1 MGSCV
6 GASFKMKIKLNIKGM
21 HCNSCA
27 IGIEQELEDKVN
39 KIEVNF
45 ASERA
50 DIDFNPEK
58 ITEKEIKK
66 EIERLGY
73 KII

>member
-1 MGSCV
+1 
-6 GASFKMKIKLNIKGM
+6 M

-27 IGIEQELEDKVN
+27 MGIEHEIEDRVN
-39 KIEVNF
+39 RINVDF

-50 DIDFNPEK
+50 EIDFDPEK

-66 EIERLGY
+66 EIEKLGY
-73 KII
+73 KIK